1 MRETV
6 MGYEIVSAPD
16 PPEGLLKVLSD
27 GPAKASFT
35 TYRLSSGTKRLAF
48 VGSAVSA
55 VLTHMLFADA
65 PMNREFMIG
74 SIMSGLRASMT
85 TVAKALLFMYEHNLV
100 CEIRYDD
107 GRKAYVLTNAG
118 CVLAG
123 DVADLEGDFDYEWPV
138 GIAILGDG
146 ELKPILLCPCP
157 MVKLEKGE

>member
-1 MRETV
+1 MRETI

-35 TYRLSSGTKRLAF
+35 TYRLSSGTKKLAF
-48 VGSAVSA
+48 VGSAVSV

-65 PMNREFMIG
+65 PMNREFTIS
-74 SIMSGLRASMT
+74 SIMSGLRAPMM

-100 CEIRYDD
+100 CEIQYDD

-123 DVADLEGDFDYEWPV
+123 EVFDLENEYDFQWSA
-138 GIAILGDG
+138 GIAILDNG
-146 ELKPILLCPCP
+146 ELKPIILCPCP
-157 MVKLEKGE
+157 MVKLEKSD